1 VNPPPP
7 AGSGT
12 FPAAVGTQGAG
23 LTDALAYPYYEAL
36 FDRKSRR
43 VALGMEIPQGALAYE
58 SPYEPIPLTEL
69 EEALL
74 LMAGTGLAGLNLAD
88 IDPSM
93 GADALVQWTARTWP
107 SSCSNHG
114 TELFYTNDEGMYF
127 LDMWNMQPE
136 PGELATVA
144 GKSIEQQAEV
154 LVEMTRRAKRKLQ
167 DGRAELPSTLPGL
180 FAFNLWNANKPGTS
194 LFLPISNMTF
204 EYMNLLFIYF
214 SEGYRFTLVDERNG
228 YQPAGL
234 QKWIDKGRLDPTRR
248 MGLVDIEQRVLSM
261 QVVEQAFMCQN
272 MNIAMQTMGLGGWTY
287 TGFISSYVLGAM
299 DVPGLGFR
307 HIQPKEGPLVPVGRD
322 GAFEALCPPY
332 HASMSDAVDAF
343 LEQKWGQYD
352 HSIPKAINGSD
363 AITDSIPRP
372 TEETIEIAKDFCE
385 YVYESYGRFPAN
397 LDPMYQRLAC
407 QVQHID
413 TDFYDAH
420 YPPGAYTDQHANH
433 FRRWHPEH
441 CDEHG
446 KPTRRTDA

>member
-1 VNPPPP
+1 
-7 AGSGT
+7 
-12 FPAAVGTQGAG
+12 
-23 LTDALAYPYYEAL
+23 
-36 FDRKSRR
+36 
-43 VALGMEIPQGALAYE
+43 
-58 SPYEPIPLTEL
+58 
-69 EEALL
+69 
-74 LMAGTGLAGLNLAD
+74 
-88 IDPSM
+88 
-93 GADALVQWTARTWP
+93 
-107 SSCSNHG
+107 
-114 TELFYTNDEGMYF
+114 MYF

-343 LEQKWGQYD
+343 LLAAARPEAVGE
-352 HSIPKAINGSD
+352 IFNLGGPPRVTLARLAELLVELNEGGSFVVR
-363 AITDSIPRP
+363 A
-372 TEETIEIAKDFCE
+372 
-385 YVYESYGRFPAN
+385 FPADRRKIDIGDYYADDRRIRRRLGWRPRVDLRTALART
-397 LDPMYQRLAC
+397 LDYYRKELR
-407 QVQHID
+407 
-413 TDFYDAH
+413 H
-420 YPPGAYTDQHANH
+420 YV
-433 FRRWHPEH
+433 
-441 CDEHG
+441 
-446 KPTRRTDA
+446 